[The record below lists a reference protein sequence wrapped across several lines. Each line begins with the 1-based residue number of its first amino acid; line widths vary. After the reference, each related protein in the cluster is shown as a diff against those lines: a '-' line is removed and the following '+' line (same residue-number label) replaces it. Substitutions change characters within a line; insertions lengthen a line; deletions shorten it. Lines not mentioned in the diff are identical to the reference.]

1 MKQLTDLE
9 KKIRRRIAK
18 ASKRGRYLIV
28 TRRGK
33 RSRPGRK
40 KGFRR
45 CNVCNNF
52 LSKDDVGVTCRS
64 CVALIGIKQ
73 VLIEK
78 IQFKSYP
85 QAPKPFKM
93 NIPKMTKGT

>member
-18 ASKRGRYLIV
+18 TSKRGRYLIV

-40 KGFRR
+40 KNIKCDTCGGFLPTG
-45 CNVCNNF
+45 NF
-52 LSKDDVGVTCRS
+52 GLTTCGDCLNKIEQMKHLLVERQ
-64 CVALIGIKQ
+64 Q
-73 VLIEK
+73 V
-78 IQFKSYP
+78 
-85 QAPKPFKM
+85 M

>member
-33 RSRPGRK
+33 RSRPGRRK
-40 KGFRR
+40 KKIR
-45 CNVCNNF
+45 CDSCGSNLGEYHNHSLCNECM
-52 LSKDDVGVTCRS
+52 SKQE
-64 CVALIGIKQ
+64 AKQ
-73 VLIEK
+73 D
-78 IQFKSYP
+78 YG
-85 QAPKPFKM
+85 M